1 MVTIPKPRNPQSSVN
16 YSVAQ
21 KASAN
26 VAKAEK
32 ISEMVYGEIFLR
44 ITNNGQLGTKSW
56 KQDVSND

>member
-21 KASAN
+21 KASAK

-32 ISEMVYGEIFLR
+32 ITEMVYGEIFLR
-44 ITNNGQLGTKSW
+44 ITNNGQLGTKS
-56 KQDVSND
+56 